1 MIHCRLLRLGY
12 PSFNS
17 VCSFSFPPFLDSR
30 IVITFSHASR
40 LRIFTMNLRRLLCQ
54 FLHLFP
60 SEGDYPHA
68 DGIRQICQICV
79 YANSAANPL
88 IYNAVNEQFR
98 EGFKTYFRSW
108 IECVLKIKRSKRRD
122 DLKVTNRRNGAKPI
136 GTCTMCGSSD
146 TSLDGTLY
154 SQKQQ
159 LQVNN
164 NGGAQISMNGT
175 TDTKDSIESE
185 ADKVEEHKELLTSV

>member
-12 PSFNS
+12 PSFN
-17 VCSFSFPPFLDSR
+17 CLFLFLDPR

-54 FLHLFP
+54 FLYLFP

-122 DLKVTNRRNGAKPI
+122 DLRVTNRRNGAKPI

-146 TSLDGTLY
+146 TFLDGTLY

-164 NGGAQISMNGT
+164 NGGTQISMNGT
-175 TDTKDSIESE
+175 TDTKNSIESE
-185 ADKVEEHKELLTSV
+185 SDKVEEHKELLTSV

>member
-1 MIHCRLLRLGY
+1 
-12 PSFNS
+12 
-17 VCSFSFPPFLDSR
+17 
-30 IVITFSHASR
+30 
-40 LRIFTMNLRRLLCQ
+40 MNLRRLLCQ
-54 FLHLFP
+54 FLYLFP

-108 IECVLKIKRSKRRD
+108 IDCVLKIKRSKRRD

-164 NGGAQISMNGT
+164 NGGAQISVNGT
-175 TDTKDSIESE
+175 TDTKNSIESE
-185 ADKVEEHKELLTSV
+185 SDKVEEHKELLTSV